1 MKEKFHVQY
10 LTIYAQLYYAH
21 KDPNFGMHMDI
32 LNQLSTEWKKSSV
45 GASREEIFWD
55 LIEKLAPE
63 IMSAS
68 LLKSPLGLTQTTK
81 LISGKMKYK
90 C

>member
-32 LNQLSTEWKKSSV
+32 LTNFRL
-45 GASREEIFWD
+45 
-55 LIEKLAPE
+55 
-63 IMSAS
+63 
-68 LLKSPLGLTQTTK
+68 
-81 LISGKMKYK
+81 SGKNLQSERLEKKYSEI
-90 C
+90 